1 MPGRALRSL
10 RDVQLIG
17 YNVDLLEA
25 LLSEDMEYEAEVE
38 ARQQQDDTMQA
49 FWAPEPSAP
58 CEFITRLKPL
68 EASEQWRRTRM
79 RSWTRTWNPA
89 RQ

>member
-1 MPGRALRSL
+1 MRSL

-38 ARQQQDDTMQA
+38 ARLQQDDTMQA
-49 FWAPEPSAP
+49 FWAPEPSSLIEDLNGA
-58 CEFITRLKPL
+58 
-68 EASEQWRRTRM
+68 
-79 RSWTRTWNPA
+79 
-89 RQ
+89 